1 MNKKIFST
9 LELINVKAIKE
20 NIIIL
25 KGNKFAKILKVEPVN
40 LSLKSNKE
48 KELIYESYEEFL
60 KVFKNNF
67 QIVIKNKEINLTK
80 YLQKIEAINFFSNN
94 ELKNSY
100 IDHIRNLINSEYVYE
115 KVFYLIYSINTEDN
129 VTFNKVISIID
140 EIDEIIK
147 VNFEKMGNKI
157 IQIEDNQYMDVI
169 NYILKK

>member
-9 LELINVKAIKE
+9 LELINLKAIKE
-20 NIIIL
+20 KIIIL
-25 KGNKFAKILKVEPVN
+25 QGNKFAKILKVEPVN

-67 QIVIKNKEINLTK
+67 QIIIKNKEINLTK
-80 YLQKIEAINFFSNN
+80 YIEKIESIKFFSNN

-129 VTFNKVISIID
+129 VTFNKVINIIA

-157 IQIEDNQYMDVI
+157 IQIEDSQYMDVI

>member
-9 LELINVKAIKE
+9 LELINLKAIKE
-20 NIIIL
+20 KIIIL
-25 KGNKFAKILKVEPVN
+25 QGNKFAKILKVEPVN

-48 KELIYESYEEFL
+48 KEQIYESYEEFL

-80 YLQKIEAINFFSNN
+80 YLQKIEAIKIFSNN

-157 IQIEDNQYMDVI
+157 IQIEDNQYIEVI

>member
-9 LELINVKAIKE
+9 LELINLKAIKE
-20 NIIIL
+20 KIIIL
-25 KGNKFAKILKVEPVN
+25 QGNKFAKILKVEPVN

-48 KELIYESYEEFL
+48 KEQIYESYEEFL
-60 KVFKNNF
+60 KVFKNDF
-67 QIVIKNKEINLTK
+67 QIIIKNKEINLTK
-80 YLQKIEAINFFSNN
+80 YLEKIKSINFFSNN

-129 VTFNKVISIID
+129 VTFNKVISIIA

-157 IQIEDNQYMDVI
+157 IQIEDNQYIEVI